1 MNHLPL
7 FKFIF
12 NQNYDPQ
19 LTQDVAALLE
29 RPPASPGEL
38 YAGFLVLDARGLA
51 VFRGGHLREVVII
64 SVSTCPA
71 IFSLVCKL
79 IFSFQI
85 YSRMATDDWR
95 RMPSV

>member
-38 YAGFLVLDARGLA
+38 YAG
-51 VFRGGHLREVVII
+51 
-64 SVSTCPA
+64 VSCLGRSRAGRLQGWPPA
-71 IFSLVCKL
+71 
-79 IFSFQI
+79 
-85 YSRMATDDWR
+85 
-95 RMPSV
+95 